1 MKKSN
6 SIPLLFLIT
15 GLFFALDLLLGGSS
29 GLAAFR
35 EEGLVIGI
43 RLPRALTALLCGAA
57 LSLGGLQM
65 QSIFRNPLADPHIMG
80 VSAGAGLGAALATM
94 AGIGSGIIFPAF
106 AGALV
111 CSLLVLAVASRTSS
125 SSTLLMFGVMLGF
138 AVNAIVAILQFSTA
152 AEQLKLF
159 YSWSAGSFS
168 NMGFTG
174 IYILAAVLAAALLTA
189 SVNAHGMDLILF
201 GDGFASFCGARPG
214 RIKFLALLSSSL
226 LAAAVTSYCGPIG
239 FIGIA
244 GPHLARLLCRSSS
257 HRRTIPCSL
266 LCGAAVSCAADLLSQ
281 IWGTPLPVG
290 SVMAIIGIPVVMAIL
305 LGSRPLPREQ

>member
-6 SIPLLFLIT
+6 SIPLLILVT

-106 AGALV
+106 AGALI

-174 IYILAAVLAAALLTA
+174 IYILAAVLAAALLTLA
-189 SVNAHGMDLILF
+189 FYYFS
-201 GDGFASFCGARPG
+201 GFFFAQ
-214 RIKFLALLSSSL
+214 
-226 LAAAVTSYCGPIG
+226 
-239 FIGIA
+239 
-244 GPHLARLLCRSSS
+244 
-257 HRRTIPCSL
+257 PC
-266 LCGAAVSCAADLLSQ
+266 
-281 IWGTPLPVG
+281 
-290 SVMAIIGIPVVMAIL
+290 
-305 LGSRPLPREQ
+305 

>member
-1 MKKSN
+1 
-6 SIPLLFLIT
+6 
-15 GLFFALDLLLGGSS
+15 
-29 GLAAFR
+29 
-35 EEGLVIGI
+35 
-43 RLPRALTALLCGAA
+43 
-57 LSLGGLQM
+57 
-65 QSIFRNPLADPHIMG
+65 
-80 VSAGAGLGAALATM
+80 
-94 AGIGSGIIFPAF
+94 
-106 AGALV
+106 
-111 CSLLVLAVASRTSS
+111 
-125 SSTLLMFGVMLGF
+125 MFGVMLGF

-290 SVMAIIGIPVVMAIL
+290 SVMAIIGIPVVMIIL